1 VKILHLSPWY
11 PYPPVNGSK
20 NRIYHL
26 AKAMSSAHRLEMI
39 ACVRPGEAV
48 DSSGLEGLVESI
60 TIVPWKEYRP
70 NSSRAIRGFFS
81 PTPRSY
87 VDAFNPD
94 FQLRVQYALNT
105 NAPDL
110 VVASEIWTA
119 MYIRATTKLP
129 AILDDLEF
137 SGIHDQWKNARS
149 NSSRLRRRLTWYKTS
164 HYLEKL
170 LQQFTFCT
178 VVSDQEKDLLHPYN
192 RMPGRLQ
199 VIPNGVDLDYFAPGH
214 ANPVPG
220 TLIYPG
226 SLAFPANYDAVAYF
240 LAEIYPSVER
250 GYPDVKFTITG
261 AYNQANLSGLMLRP
275 SCTLTGFLDDVRP
288 AMASAWACIVP
299 LRQGS
304 GTRLKILEALA
315 LGVPVITTS
324 KGMEGLDLI
333 PEEHLL
339 VADQP
344 AEFAGQVMRLFHDT
358 DLHERLSEAGRKR
371 VKTLYDWETIST
383 QFLALIDRV
392 TSSKVGLNAVDQ

>member
-1 VKILHLSPWY
+1 
-11 PYPPVNGSK
+11 
-20 NRIYHL
+20 
-26 AKAMSSAHRLEMI
+26 MSSAHRLEMI

-199 VIPNGVDLDYFAPGH
+199 VIPNGVDLDYFAPGQ

-261 AYNQANLSGLMLRP
+261 AYNQVNLSGLMLRP

-371 VKTLYDWETIST
+371 VKTLYDWETIGT
-383 QFLALIDRV
+383 QFLALIDRA
-392 TSSKVGLNAVDQ
+392 TSSKVGFNAVDQ